1 MLPTEQF
8 SGDATQ
14 GPPWTPQV
22 WRDGPDVLVAQARQ
36 ALFGDRTEIDSGVL
50 GGGDRAMSGSSTA
63 PQNESDQMIDGST
76 PGDSPSG
83 TPGRQG
89 GRAAQWQQN
98 LAYLRRDE
106 PLAAWSSGQKDG
118 PAMGPANPAP

>member
-1 MLPTEQF
+1 MLPSEQF
-8 SGDATQ
+8 SGDAV
-14 GPPWTPQV
+14 PAVPWTPAV
-22 WRDGPDVLVAQARQ
+22 WAQGPDALVAQAQ
-36 ALFGDRTEIDSGVL
+36 SQLWQDHTEIASGVL
-50 GGGDRAMSGSSTA
+50 DGGDRAMSGSETA

-89 GRAAQWQQN
+89 GRAAQWQTN

-118 PAMGPANPAP
+118 DGKANPPA